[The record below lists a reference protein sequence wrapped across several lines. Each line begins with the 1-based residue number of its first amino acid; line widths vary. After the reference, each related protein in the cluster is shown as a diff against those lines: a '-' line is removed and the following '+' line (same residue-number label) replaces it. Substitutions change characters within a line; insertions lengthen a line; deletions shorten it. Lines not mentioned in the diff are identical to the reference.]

1 MNDWFKEAF
10 PKRAIEMPPAFETE
24 LDKEYTITFKEN
36 VPRNVSAGFRRI
48 TPVIN
53 IEHAGKAYSLY
64 LSHVDLARRVR
75 ILEKKHKELFNLTVV
90 IKKKRGP
97 KRNYLYDVK
106 EVDK

>member
-10 PKRAIEMPPAFETE
+10 PERVVEMPPAFKAE
-24 LDKEYTITFKEN
+24 LDTEYTIIFKEKA
-36 VPRNVSAGFRRI
+36 PRNVSGGFRRI

-53 IEHAGKAYSLY
+53 IEHNGKAYSLY

-75 ILEKKHKELFNLTVV
+75 ILENEHKDLLGLTV
-90 IKKKRGP
+90 IINKKRGT

-106 EVDK
+106 EVNK